1 MDKDSSIVLG
11 RSDFGALIETLQSR
25 GYQVIG
31 PTVRDQAI
39 LYEEIHSDADL
50 PAGWTDEQE
59 AGHYRLRRR
68 DDEALFGYAVG
79 PRSWKDFLHP
89 SRVKLF
95 STQRDES
102 GGMRF
107 EAGDTDE
114 TPRMAFLGTR
124 SCELN
129 AIAIQDR
136 VFLGNGVTDTHY
148 EKRRRNVFVVAVN
161 CGVAGGTC
169 FCVSMKTG
177 PKAQR
182 SLPYDIAL
190 TELLD
195 GPGGHRFVLEART
208 EVGREVLAAL
218 PARSSTIEDIDQ
230 AEAVVEATA
239 ESMGRN
245 LDTEGLPSRLLEN
258 LEHPRWDDVAERC
271 LSCANCTLVCPTCFC
286 TTVEDVTDVTGDH
299 AERWRRWDSCF
310 TMDFT
315 WMSGGAVRQTTRSR
329 YRQWLTH
336 KLATWHDQFGTSG
349 CVGCGRCIAWCPVG
363 IDLTEE
369 AVHFRKPET
378 ESEKT

>member
-1 MDKDSSIVLG
+1 MDKDSPIVVD
-11 RSDFGALIETLQSR
+11 RSDFGALIEALQSR

-39 LYEEIHSDADL
+39 LYEEIQSDADL

-114 TPRMAFLGTR
+114 APRLAFFGVR

-148 EKRRRNVFVVAVN
+148 EKRRRNAFVVAVN
-161 CGVAGGTC
+161 CGVASGTC

-195 GPGGHRFVLEART
+195 GPGGHRFVLEAGT
-208 EVGREVLAAL
+208 EAGREVLAAL
-218 PARSSTIEDIDQ
+218 PARSAMVEDTDQ

-239 ESMGRN
+239 ESMGRHM
-245 LDTEGLPSRLLEN
+245 DTEDLPSRLLEN

-315 WMSGGAVRQTTRSR
+315 WMSGGAARQTTRSR

-336 KLATWHDQFGTSG
+336 KLATWHDQFDSSG

-369 AVHFRKPET
+369 AAHFRKPET